1 MMTVKSVSCKSL
13 FRYSMAVI
21 LFGMMFSSCK
31 KNETPENPYD
41 SVNYNPNPDND
52 SIPSPSSIT
61 GLHKNIF
68 SPKCAVPGCHDGTFE
83 PDFRTVQSSYSTLIY
98 MGVNKLT
105 LDSVNFFNYRV
116 IPGDDTASF
125 LMERLL
131 TPTSDYM
138 PSNSVRLPDSDIANI
153 RKWINDGCPD
163 VNGDLPTRP
172 NLAPNVNGFVAF
184 TPALVRI
191 DTSRVDGVI
200 FNPFIAPANSF
211 ITIPV
216 LVLDT
221 ADGIYATPPEDFT
234 IMNLKFSTDKNNFAA
249 ATTIAAA
256 WMSPIPYNVWQAT
269 VNTAL
274 WPVGTTVYFRVY
286 VNDGFQANPAE
297 FPKAASLDYYKTYFA
312 FKIQ

>member
-1 MMTVKSVSCKSL
+1 MTNLESVSLKRL

-21 LFGMMFSSCK
+21 MTCMFFSACK
-31 KNETPENPYD
+31 KSETPENPYD

-52 SIPSPSSIT
+52 SVPSPSSIT

-83 PDFRTVQSSYSTLIY
+83 PDFRTVQSTFSTLVY
-98 MGVNKLT
+98 MSVNKLT

-125 LMERLL
+125 LLERLL

-138 PSNSVRLPDSDIANI
+138 PSNSVRLPDADIANI

-172 NLAPNVNGFVAF
+172 NLAPNVNGYIALNSS
-184 TPALVRI
+184 LVRI
-191 DTSRVDGVI
+191 DTSRVDGVV
-200 FNPFIAPANSF
+200 FNPFIAPANSS
-211 ITIPV
+211 IVLPV

-221 ADGIYATPPEDFT
+221 ADGIYATPPQNFT
-234 IMNLKFSTDKNNFAA
+234 VHDLKFSTDKNNFSA
-249 ATTIAAA
+249 ATTITAT
-256 WMSPIPYNVWQAT
+256 WMSPIPYNVWQAS

-286 VNDGFQANPAE
+286 MNDGFQASPAE
-297 FPKAASLDYYKTYFA
+297 FPRAASLDYYKTYFA